1 MHHPSQITPNAFR
14 TSAQER
20 LTEYVARLGGDTGQV
35 LALTPDASTREY
47 FRIPWKNSRAVA
59 AVYPEPFDPDIHPF
73 TDVTRLFTEAGLP
86 VPSIL
91 DVDPLNGIIVQ
102 EDFGDRQLRRFFET
116 ATEDDRESYLE
127 QAISVIADIQAAT
140 GLAHERQSIASRLA
154 FDEAKLSWELDYF
167 FEHYF
172 KSLRGETI
180 KHGEEAQLRAELND
194 VAAELASRPRT
205 LCHRDFHP
213 SNLMVDAKERLRII
227 DYQDA
232 RMGPASYDLVSLLLD
247 RRTTM
252 PSLAEVR
259 ERRLFFL
266 DERRARGLDPI
277 DPDDFAYEF
286 RLMTVQRCL
295 KAVGTFSYQTAVA
308 GRGETYAQFINP
320 MLEIVVQAAEWLER
334 FPLLRSTLLARL
346 NGSATPG
353 GEKQNN

>member
-14 TSAQER
+14 TSARER

-47 FRIPWKNSRAVA
+47 FRIPWKNSKAVA
-59 AVYPEPFDPDIHPF
+59 AVYPEPFDAEIHPF
-73 TDVTRLFTEAGLP
+73 MDVTRLFTEAGLP

-91 DVDPLNGIIVQ
+91 DVDALDGIIVQ
-102 EDFGDRQLRRFFET
+102 EDFGDRQLRRLFET
-116 ATEDDRESYLE
+116 ASEDERESYLE

-140 GLAHERQSIASRLA
+140 SLAQERQSVASRLA

-172 KSLRGETI
+172 KSLRGETVR
-180 KHGEEAQLRAELND
+180 HGDEAQLKAELND
-194 VAAELASRPRT
+194 VAAELAGRPRT
-205 LCHRDFHP
+205 LCHRDYHA
-213 SNLMVDAKERLRII
+213 SNLMVDAKGRLRII

-232 RMGPASYDLVSLLLD
+232 RMGPVSYDLVSLLLD
-247 RRTTM
+247 RRTTL

-266 DERRARGLDPI
+266 DERRARGLDTI

-320 MLEIVVQAAEWLER
+320 MLEIVVQAADWLGR
-334 FPLLRSTLLARL
+334 FPLLRSTLRARL
-346 NGSATPG
+346 NGSGHGTG
-353 GEKQNN
+353 SNHST